1 MSEREQNEAAVEP
14 SGAESYGLSPAL
26 IRQVEAALEE
36 GAEPQAVERL
46 VEPLHAA
53 DLADLISQLP
63 RDQRLRL
70 LEILGR
76 RLDPEALIE
85 LDESVLRD
93 VLERMAPPDIAA
105 TVVELDT
112 DDAVYV
118 LENVPEERRAPVLA
132 EIPAPDRAAVL
143 EGLTYPEESAGRL
156 MQRDL
161 VAVPAYWTV
170 GQVIDYLREKP
181 DLPDEFYEIYI
192 VDPRHRPVGH
202 VPLYRAMRARRPAM
216 MRDLVDEET
225 RTIPV
230 DMDQEEVARL
240 FLQYRMTSAPV
251 VDAAGRL
258 VGVIT
263 FDDAV
268 EVLSEETEED
278 MLRLAGVSGETDI
291 HDPVLRTTRRRFTWL
306 LVNLATAFLAAFV
319 ISLFDATIE
328 QIVALAILMPIVASL
343 GGNAGLQAMTVTVR
357 ALATRELTAANALRV
372 VGKETLVG
380 LLNGAAFALLV
391 GVIAAAWFGDPLIGA
406 VIAAA
411 MIGNMLLAGLA
422 GALIPL
428 SLQRLGADPAVAA
441 TVFLTTVT
449 DVFGF
454 FAFLGLATLVLL

>member
-1 MSEREQNEAAVEP
+1 MSERERIETAEQRSP
-14 SGAESYGLSPAL
+14 PESYGVNPVLV
-26 IRQVEAALEE
+26 RQVAATLEE
-36 GAEPQAVERL
+36 GAGPRALETL
-46 VEPLHAA
+46 IGSLHAA

-63 RDQRLRL
+63 RELRHRLVETLDQQ
-70 LEILGR
+70 
-76 RLDPEALIE
+76 LDPEALIE
-85 LDESVLRD
+85 LDEAVLSD
-93 VLERMAPPDIAA
+93 VLERMPPKGIAA
-105 TVVELDT
+105 AVGELET
-112 DDAVYV
+112 DDAVYL
-118 LENVPEERRAPVLA
+118 LENVPEERRDAVLA

-156 MQRDL
+156 MQREL

-170 GQVIDYLREKP
+170 GQVIDYLRETP
-181 DLPDEFYEIYI
+181 ELPDEFYEIYI

-202 VPLYRAMRARRPAM
+202 VPLYRAMRAKRPMM

-240 FLQYRMTSAPV
+240 FQQYRMTSAPV
-251 VDAAGRL
+251 IDAAGRL

-278 MLRLAGVSGETDI
+278 MLRLAGVSGDADL
-291 HDPVLRTTRRRFTWL
+291 HDPVLRTTRKRFTWL
-306 LVNLATAFLAAFV
+306 VVNLATAFLAAFV

-328 QIVALAILMPIVASL
+328 AIVALAILMPIVASL

-380 LLNGAAFALLV
+380 LFNGAAFAVLV
-391 GVIAAAWFGDPLIGA
+391 GAIAAAWFGSPMIGA

-411 MIGNMLLAGLA
+411 MVMNMLLAGFA
-422 GALIPL
+422 GALIPIA
-428 SLQRLGADPAVAA
+428 LQRLGADPAVAA

-454 FAFLGLATLVLL
+454 LAFLGLATLVLL

>member
-1 MSEREQNEAAVEP
+1 MSEREQSET
-14 SGAESYGLSPAL
+14 AEQPSPAEAFGVNPVL
-26 IRQVEAALEE
+26 VRQVAAALEE
-36 GAEPQAVERL
+36 EAGARAVEAL

-63 RDQRLRL
+63 RDLRHQL
-70 LEILGR
+70 VETLDR

-85 LDESVLRD
+85 LDESVLSD
-93 VLERMAPPDIAA
+93 VLERMAPKGIAA
-105 TVVELDT
+105 AVEELET

-118 LENVPEERRAPVLA
+118 LENVPEERREAVLA

-156 MQRDL
+156 MQREL

-170 GQVIDYLREKP
+170 GQVIDYLRDKP
-181 DLPDEFYEIYI
+181 ELPDEFYEIYI

-202 VPLYRAMRARRPAM
+202 VPLYRAMRAKRPVM

-225 RTIPV
+225 RVIPL

-240 FLQYRMTSAPV
+240 FEQYRMTSAPV
-251 VDAAGRL
+251 VDAGGRL

-263 FDDAV
+263 FDDAI
-268 EVLSEETEED
+268 EVLSEESEED
-278 MLRLAGVSGETDI
+278 MLRLAGVSGDADL
-291 HDPVLRTTRRRFTWL
+291 HDPVLRTTRKRFTWL

-328 QIVALAILMPIVASL
+328 AVVAVAILMPIVASL

-357 ALATRELTAANALRV
+357 ALATRELTAANALRT

-380 LLNGAAFALLV
+380 FLNGAAFAVLV
-391 GVIAAAWFGDPLIGA
+391 GAIAAVWFGDPPIGA
-406 VIAAA
+406 VIAVA
-411 MIGNMLLAGLA
+411 MVTNMLLAGLA
-422 GALIPL
+422 GTLIPL
-428 SLQRLGADPAVAA
+428 TLQRLGADPAVAA

>member
-1 MSEREQNEAAVEP
+1 MSEREQSEAAE
-14 SGAESYGLSPAL
+14 SSSAEAYGVNPVLV
-26 IRQVEAALEE
+26 RQAAAALEE
-36 GAEPQAVERL
+36 DAGSVALEAL
-46 VEPLHAA
+46 IEPLHAA
-53 DLADLISQLP
+53 DLADLIGQLP
-63 RDQRLRL
+63 RDLRHRLVQML
-70 LEILGR
+70 DR
-76 RLDPEALIE
+76 RLDPEALTE
-85 LDESVLRD
+85 LDESVLSD
-93 VLERMAPPDIAA
+93 VLEPMSPKDIAA
-105 TVVELDT
+105 AVEELET

-118 LENVPEERRAPVLA
+118 LENVPEERREAVLA

-156 MQRDL
+156 MQREL

-170 GQVIDYLREKP
+170 GQVIDYLRDTP
-181 DLPDEFYEIYI
+181 ALPDEFYEIYI

-202 VPLYRAMRARRPAM
+202 VPLYRAMRAKRPVM

-225 RTIPV
+225 RIIPV
-230 DMDQEEVARL
+230 DLDQEEVARL

-251 VDAAGRL
+251 TDAAGRL

-263 FDDAV
+263 FDDAI

-278 MLRLAGVSGETDI
+278 MLRLAGVSGDTDL

-306 LVNLATAFLAAFV
+306 LVNLVTAFLAAFV

-328 QIVALAILMPIVASL
+328 AIVAVAILMPIVASL
-343 GGNAGLQAMTVTVR
+343 GGNAGLQAMTVAVR
-357 ALATRELTAANALRV
+357 ALATRELTAANALRI

-391 GVIAAAWFGDPLIGA
+391 GAIAAAWFGDPLIGA
-406 VIAAA
+406 VIASA
-411 MIGNMLLAGLA
+411 MIANMLLAGLA
-422 GALIPL
+422 GALIPIT
-428 SLQRLGADPAVAA
+428 LQRLGADPAVAA

-454 FAFLGLATLVLL
+454 FVFLGLATLVLI

>member
-1 MSEREQNEAAVEP
+1 MSERERSEAAERPSTVER
-14 SGAESYGLSPAL
+14 YGLQPTLVREVETAL
-26 IRQVEAALEE
+26 AEGAGPVALEII
-36 GAEPQAVERL
+36 L
-46 VEPLHAA
+46 EPLHAA
-53 DLADLISQLP
+53 DLADLIAQLP
-63 RDQRLRL
+63 RELRHRLV
-70 LEILGR
+70 ETMGR
-76 RLDPEALIE
+76 RLDPEAFIE
-85 LDESVLRD
+85 LDGAVLAD
-93 VLERMAPPDIAA
+93 ALERMAPSDIAA
-105 TVVELDT
+105 AVERLDT
-112 DDAVYV
+112 DDAVYL
-118 LENVPEERRAPVLA
+118 LENVPEDRRAAVLS

-170 GQVIDYLREKP
+170 GQVIDYLREAP

-192 VDPRHRPVGH
+192 VDPRHRPIGH
-202 VPLYRAMRARRPAM
+202 VPLYRAMRAKRPAM

-225 RTIPV
+225 RVIPL

-240 FLQYRMTSAPV
+240 FQQYRMTSAPV
-251 VDAAGRL
+251 VDGAGRL

-278 MLRLAGVSGETDI
+278 MLRLAGVGEDADL
-291 HDPVLRTTRRRFTWL
+291 HDPVLRTTRKRFTWL

-328 QIVALAILMPIVASL
+328 AIVAVAILMPIVASL

-372 VGKETLVG
+372 VGKETMVG
-380 LLNGAAFALLV
+380 FLNGAAFALLV
-391 GVIAAAWFGDPLIGA
+391 GAIAAVWFDAPLIGA

-411 MIGNMLLAGLA
+411 MVTNMLIAGLA
-422 GALIPL
+422 GTLIPL
-428 SLQRLGADPAVAA
+428 TLQRLGADPAVAA